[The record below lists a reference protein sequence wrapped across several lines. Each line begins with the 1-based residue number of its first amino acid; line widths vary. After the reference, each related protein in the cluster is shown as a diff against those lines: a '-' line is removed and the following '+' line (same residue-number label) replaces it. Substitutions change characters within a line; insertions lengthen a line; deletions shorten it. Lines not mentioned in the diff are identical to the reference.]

1 MTAGCLLLNERRC
14 DGKNMGIKIFL
25 SPICHMSFVYVW
37 IYISSLL
44 MTVHD
49 IKNKLSIGNCERTA
63 VEELGEPSRMLF
75 IVGDV
80 MGLVVTFGVLVLVVG
95 AQVEIIVGSVA
106 SGSTS
111 G

>member
-1 MTAGCLLLNERRC
+1 MR
-14 DGKNMGIKIFL
+14 IKTFL

-37 IYISSLL
+37 IYINSLL
-44 MTVHD
+44 MTVHN

-63 VEELGEPSRMLF
+63 VEELGVPSWVSF
-75 IVGDV
+75 IAGDAV
-80 MGLVVTFGVLVLVVG
+80 GLVVTTGVLVLVVG